1 MQAISST
8 QPSVLLIDEIDRADE
23 AFEAYLLE
31 VLADFQIS
39 IPELGT
45 VRATSIPQV
54 ILTSNGT
61 RELSDAL
68 RRRCLYHFVDYPA
81 IGREIEIVKNA
92 LPEATTQLIESAV
105 AFVHTLRKEDLQK
118 IPGIAE
124 TLDWICALHEFVPSD
139 LPDDPN
145 LILMTMSCL
154 LKTKS
159 DQWQMSADSVTKLL
173 GGERAAR
180 SPLAWRPAC
189 RTYSGYAPFSI
200 PGNIRFH
207 RISARPRLCGGHH
220 RTAGHAQHDAAIAS
234 DPIPPDPQPGWR
246 AIVCSNKDHWRRY
259 PELFKLYWLPQRVRG
274 SSRISGTTRRSRSLT
289 EMVEALHEQMNS
301 GNAKPAGNPLLGFSD
316 ASASANEPGQ
326 QNDHAAGGAS
336 AVDPLAKKDF
346 GEWLQSDL
354 QQLNRLAEEVAAK
367 VRKRLLRRKQ
377 VSNYAHTVNLRS
389 TLRKSVRFGGEP
401 IAPVWQRPRRSTP
414 NLFILVDV
422 SRSMEMYA
430 QLFLR
435 VSRAFCEAT
444 RSSAFAFHTRL
455 AEITDLLK
463 KDRGGCRK
471 KINAVTFGFGG
482 GTRIATSLHDFVTLY
497 AKNSLATKS
506 VVLVL
511 SDGYETTCPRNWPA
525 CCNRSLPKARRS
537 SGCTL
542 RSGTHFSAS
551 LELASLYVNRFI
563 PAHNLESLQ
572 KLPDL
577 VY

>member
-1 MQAISST
+1 MH
-8 QPSVLLIDEIDRADE
+8 PSLIQGIAG
-23 AFEAYLLE
+23 FTAYLRDHGFAVGITEQQAMLNTMLQLP
-31 VLADFQIS
+31 VTQYRQI
-39 IPELGT
+39 
-45 VRATSIPQV
+45 
-54 ILTSNGT
+54 
-61 RELSDAL
+61 
-68 RRRCLYHFVDYPA
+68 
-81 IGREIEIVKNA
+81 
-92 LPEATTQLIESAV
+92 
-105 AFVHTLRKEDLQK
+105 
-118 IPGIAE
+118 
-124 TLDWICALHEFVPSD
+124 
-139 LPDDPN
+139 
-145 LILMTMSCL
+145 
-154 LKTKS
+154 
-159 DQWQMSADSVTKLL
+159 
-173 GGERAAR
+173 
-180 SPLAWRPAC
+180 
-189 RTYSGYAPFSI
+189 
-200 PGNIRFH
+200 
-207 RISARPRLCGGHH
+207 
-220 RTAGHAQHDAAIAS
+220 
-234 DPIPPDPQPGWR
+234 QPCWR

-259 PELFKLYWLPQRVRG
+259 PELFKLYWLPERVRG

-289 EMVEALHEQMNS
+289 EMVEAMHEQMNS

-435 VSRAFCEAT
+435 VSRAFCEVT
-444 RSSAFAFHTRL
+444 RARAFVFHTRL

-463 KDRGGCRK
+463 KRSGRVQE

-511 SDGYETTCPRNWPA
+511 SDGYDTDPPEE
-525 CCNRSLPKARRS
+525 LARVLQSISAKGAKVFWLHPSKR
-537 SGCTL
+537 
-542 RSGTHFSAS
+542 THFSAS